1 MWVKLGDAQL
11 TATTSRH
18 QRSSTPWARVSTRA
32 AATSLLHR
40 SCASA
45 GPTSCRCRR
54 PRSRAAIDARCAEGG
69 ASLLTSARKTLSVSM
84 RLRRLSIPPVLT
96 RHELRPEST
105 ARPGL
110 VGDGAGSRFGWMGI
124 ERGRWGRGRD
134 RGGRSSVVARS
145 MPAPSVDGCTDQS
158 PGVAAAGRVWSR
170 RWRAREGELIV
181 LRELVAAGQSRCV
194 AKTLMIA
201 TVGPESGESAV
212 ALSVFEAMSRRVGRV
227 AAFRPVVRVDGEDP
241 VLETCH
247 RLDRA
252 GRKHAGA
259 SRPRHVG
266 DVTSRPRC
274 QRGSNT
280 RPAADSGAARPQP
293 ATHRVLSAP
302 ASHRRRRRPARGRRV
317 VVHAPVGR

>member
-18 QRSSTPWARVSTRA
+18 QRSSTPWARVSTRV

-54 PRSRAAIDARCAEGG
+54 PRSRAATDARCAEGG

-105 ARPGL
+105 ASPGL

-158 PGVAAAGRVWSR
+158 PGVAAAGRGRPGRSVPPGRAGGR
-170 RWRAREGELIV
+170 RGSGAGDLPSP
-181 LRELVAAGQSRCV
+181 GQSRQ
-194 AKTLMIA
+194 
-201 TVGPESGESAV
+201 
-212 ALSVFEAMSRRVGRV
+212 EARGGITTPPRRR
-227 AAFRPVVRVDGEDP
+227 
-241 VLETCH
+241 
-247 RLDRA
+247 
-252 GRKHAGA
+252 
-259 SRPRHVG
+259 RHVAPALPARVEHAARG
-266 DVTSRPRC
+266 R
-274 QRGSNT
+274 QR
-280 RPAADSGAARPQP
+280 RRAGAARYSSRTFGAGKP
-293 ATHRVLSAP
+293 SAP
-302 ASHRRRRRPARGRRV
+302 WPTCSRSPRGGSLARWAVIPPRAAR
-317 VVHAPVGR
+317 